1 MEFEIEP
8 LFAIPVARTILDN
21 IDENIKKYL
30 YNIPFERVMDGTCS
44 YSISKKVLDDPVCFP
59 LKQQITNSMEKYIND
74 VQGIDVKDFEFYIK
88 TSWVLKLEPGDYADE
103 HYHSKSLYT
112 GVLYL
117 NVPDDSGKINLHRP
131 QSHDDPLKKLFDWNI
146 KNWNIYNCKRF
157 FIQPKNNML
166 IFFPSYLGHSI
177 DQNTSNIIRYGL
189 AFDIFIKGSF
199 DVGLPGE
206 LHL

>member
-1 MEFEIEP
+1 MTLKIEP

-21 IDENIKKYL
+21 VDENIKKHL
-30 YNIPFERVMDGTCS
+30 YNLSFEKVRNGCC
-44 YSISKKVLDDPVCFP
+44 SISQSKNVLDDSICFS
-59 LKQQITNSMEKYIND
+59 LKQQITTSLDNYINNI
-74 VQGIDVKDFEFYIK
+74 QGIDVKGFEFYIK

-103 HYHSKSLYT
+103 HYHSKSLYS

-117 NVPDDSGKINLHRP
+117 NVSDDSSRINLHRP
-131 QSHDDPLKKLFDWNI
+131 PSHNDPLRKWFEWNI
-146 KNWNIYNCKRF
+146 KNWNIYNCEKF

-166 IFFPSYLGHSI
+166 ILFPSNLGHST
-177 DQNTSNIIRYGL
+177 DQNTSNIVRYCL
-189 AFDIFIKGSF
+189 AFDVFIKGSF